1 MLYTLITFA
10 LVFFTCLLFLPKFKR
25 FIEQQSVAFNFLLTM
40 VATLVGVLLA
50 IAISNYEADKK
61 EQEDVVRLIDASITS
76 IESCAGYTQ
85 ALLEHAEN
93 QSLDAQ
99 ASEQFFL
106 LNPAPYPEYVDV
118 FLAQPVVSKN
128 LSSDGLSDLN
138 GIVINLKRTITS
150 KPKVY
155 LELLTQTREVLLVER
170 RYQGG
175 EIDEV
180 ELDRLLDQIQE
191 RPLSL

>member
-85 ALLEHAEN
+85 ALLEHAEQRDRALVPCN
-93 QSLDAQ
+93 GLRG
-99 ASEQFFL
+99 FL
-106 LNPAPYPEYVDV
+106 LLRDNGLDGQCGEQVAPS
-118 FLAQPVVSKN
+118 ARSMK
-128 LSSDGLSDLN
+128 
-138 GIVINLKRTITS
+138 TS
-150 KPKVY
+150 
-155 LELLTQTREVLLVER
+155 Q
-170 RYQGG
+170 
-175 EIDEV
+175 
-180 ELDRLLDQIQE
+180 
-191 RPLSL
+191 